1 MPRISESTG
10 TFSEVAGSSGGIIE
24 LSHTTHDDALQ
35 RIPVV
40 PRIDYLRHDS
50 LLSVAALFATV
61 GWHTTYY
68 CSLLVFA
75 LQLRVLGDWWFMT
88 LPVFL
93 PSHAYQICR

>member
-1 MPRISESTG
+1 M
-10 TFSEVAGSSGGIIE
+10 
-24 LSHTTHDDALQ
+24 
-35 RIPVV
+35 
-40 PRIDYLRHDS
+40 
-50 LLSVAALFATV
+50 AALFATV